1 MRFEARQTYLADL
14 LGNETVF
21 IIPQYQRPYRWGIDE
36 CTTLWNDMLQACD
49 SKEEYFLGAIVAYE
63 KDRDKLDIIDGQ
75 QRLTTFILLFRA
87 LYESF
92 VQEYDK
98 GDYPKDFGK
107 CIWQYENDKGFL
119 FDQYFLRSEVI
130 ADEDR
135 ENLRNLL
142 GEDLSFLNI
151 NKTNKKS
158 KGRISRYI
166 QNYQYFQDAIRKYKQ
181 GNASGF
187 KNFCDAILK
196 KKFFV
201 LLVKC
206 DTQNSAMTIF
216 NTLNARGISLS
227 NADMI
232 KSYIYQNIKTTE
244 EDRKEFSESWKNLE
258 AKIEDSNNK
267 VKDIDFLFN
276 QYMYIIRAEKE
287 EKDATLPSIYDF
299 FTKEGNKNYG
309 AKEKK
314 WLEEALPFLTYL
326 TDFWINPANYLT
338 SEYKKYMDILSF
350 FSNEAWKPF
359 VSYLV
364 WRKRECFENEN
375 FDKEMFSKEFH
386 LLPAFIKRI
395 TAALI
400 NNKAGTTNIRD
411 IVINMNV
418 NIKNHENKLPKKEDI
433 PDFNKEDTGYN
444 LASNAKKTKYILLL
458 YAYLFNDFKENI
470 ETEGLQIEHILPK
483 KWQNI
488 NFNGWDKETHEQYVE
503 QIGNKILLDIT
514 HNIKCSNDVFSS
526 KQQTYKDSKLE
537 EVQALS
543 RKGKE
548 WLKKENIEKRNK
560 EIYDKIKRNTYKKTG
575 KKRMAFY
582 KIMHL
587 AI

>member
-560 EIYDKIKRNTYKKTG
+560 EIYDKIKEYLQENWKEENG
-575 KKRMAFY
+575 
-582 KIMHL
+582 IL
-587 AI
+587 